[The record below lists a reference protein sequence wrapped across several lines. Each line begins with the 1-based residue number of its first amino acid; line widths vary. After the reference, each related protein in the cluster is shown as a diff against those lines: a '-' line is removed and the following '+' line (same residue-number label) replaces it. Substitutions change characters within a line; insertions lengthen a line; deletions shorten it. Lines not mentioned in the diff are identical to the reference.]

1 MKYSVFIL
9 TGVWLVLAAVWASGQ
24 GEGSAGEGT
33 EALPAGV
40 AIPLVVEDGE
50 ATAGEARWRLR
61 TEWLRQG
68 MLGARRDG
76 LYGLADRYAAELAEE
91 ARDTE
96 LIREALEMRLQVALL
111 EGRTEAVASLV
122 EALRE
127 GEREVDPLLAGFAA
141 YFEGDLEAARAA
153 AGGGRTEAENRER
166 RAWFLFLEALVAV
179 RAGESAEANRL
190 FLRAE
195 RQAPNSLL
203 RNHFELL
210 RMREE
215 LRRGELTAEGRA
227 ALRETMRSLRGE
239 RAGFEAA
246 RLLGTALY
254 RAGEAG
260 EAVALLSQHLDYP
273 GLREYG
279 LREQFLLLLGMF
291 AGPETTRGRMAL
303 RELVGAGT
311 DAGLRDLALT
321 LLARHLDG
329 EWTASFLE
337 NLGEWLAERPPHP
350 LSARMLAYRGTLL
363 FERGE
368 REAATAAAERLLEEF
383 GDSQY
388 AGNALRIL
396 AQGAYE
402 SQPPRYRTAADY
414 LGRLQRLLGE
424 GEASS
429 RAGSLVGDCY
439 FLNGDYRSAVE
450 AYAAVREDAT
460 GDLAEHIFFQRVLA
474 HLRAGDPERARELVD
489 AERAGGELGEEILW
503 KAEWSVLDALRRA
516 GQEGAALERLGSLLG
531 EGPGEVVSAELRV
544 RLRWLRA
551 RLELEAGRAEEARLR
566 IDQLLA
572 DLGTERFAGLGGE
585 LRAAVE
591 SQLLLMRGEAYLRMG
606 EPSLAARS
614 FTRLRTGFPE
624 SGPAILSFLVES
636 REGSAEGNLVMA
648 QQSLIELVDRFPGS
662 ELAPIALW
670 EASLKAEQRGL
681 ESSLR
686 EAISLLERL
695 VTDYPGSD
703 LVYYARLKQGDL
715 ARRLNDFPTALLL
728 YENLLQAFPD
738 HPERYRAE
746 LSRADCLLALGSED
760 AARYDQASILYER
773 NTLLPTVPLEVR
785 IEAGFKW
792 ARALKQQE
800 ANRSAVEVYYLLRER
815 FIRRAE
821 LRETLLLSEVGR
833 YWMARVLL
841 ELGELLESSGQ
852 WRKAET
858 IYGEHVQLQLPGS
871 SMARERIDELQANE
885 GKAE

>member
-1 MKYSVFIL
+1 MRNGSL
-9 TGVWLVLAAVWASGQ
+9 LLLGAWLWVAAAGFLAGQ
-24 GEGSAGEGT
+24 GEVPAAGD
-33 EALPAGV
+33 LLAGV
-40 AIPLVVEDGE
+40 SIPLV
-50 ATAGEARWRLR
+50 AAGEEGMAAEERDRMR
-61 TEWLRQG
+61 EEWLQQG

-76 LYGLADRYAAELAEE
+76 LYGLADRYAAELLEG
-91 ARDTE
+91 ARDE
-96 LIREALEMRLQVALL
+96 GILREALEVRLQVALL
-111 EGRTEAVASLV
+111 EGRTEAVASLMEEMTEQEWV
-122 EALRE
+122 
-127 GEREVDPLLAGFAA
+127 VDPLLRGFAA
-141 YFEGDLEAARAA
+141 YFEGDLEAARGAA
-153 AGGGRTEAENRER
+153 ELGRAGEADRGR

-179 RAGESAEANRL
+179 RAGENAEANR
-190 FLRAE
+190 FFVQAE
-195 RQAPNSLL
+195 RLAPNSLL

-215 LRRGELTAEGRA
+215 LRRGELTEEGRT

-246 RLLGTALY
+246 RLLATALF
-254 RAGEAG
+254 RAGESG

-303 RELVGAGT
+303 RELVGSGT

-321 LLARHLDG
+321 LLARHLNG
-329 EWTASFLE
+329 EWEESFLE
-337 NLGEWLAERPPHP
+337 NLEEWLGERPEHP

-368 REAATAAAERLLEEF
+368 QEAATEVAERLLEEYE
-383 GDSQY
+383 DSEY
-388 AGNALRIL
+388 AGSGLRIL
-396 AQGAYE
+396 AQAAYE
-402 SQPPRYRTAADY
+402 SEPPRYRTAADY
-414 LGRLQRLLGE
+414 LGRLQRLLGD
-424 GEASS
+424 GVAAA
-429 RAGSLVGDCY
+429 RAGALVGDCY
-439 FLNGDYRSAVE
+439 FLNGDYGSAAE
-450 AYAAVREDAT
+450 AYGAVRGEAT
-460 GDLAEHIFFQRVLA
+460 GGLAEHIFFHRVLA
-474 HLRAGDPERARELVD
+474 QIRGGNLERAMEVVD
-489 AERAGGELGEEILW
+489 EERGRGNLGEEILW

-516 GQEGAALERLGSLLG
+516 GREAEALERLETLLENGQRGAVRG
-531 EGPGEVVSAELRV
+531 ELEL
-544 RLRWLRA
+544 RLRWLRT
-551 RLELEAGRAEEARLR
+551 RLELEAGRAEEARAR
-566 IDQLLA
+566 IDRFLEDLESEPLAELGSDLL
-572 DLGTERFAGLGGE
+572 
-585 LRAAVE
+585 AAVE

-606 EPSLAARS
+606 EPAAAARS

-648 QQSLIELVDRFPGS
+648 QQSLIELVDRFPES

-686 EAISLLERL
+686 EAITLLERL
-695 VTDYPGSD
+695 VTDYPDSE

-760 AARYDQASILYER
+760 PARNDQASVLYER

-785 IEAGFKW
+785 MEAGFKW

-800 ANRSAVEVYYLLRER
+800 ADRSAVEVYYLLRER
-815 FIRRAE
+815 FILRSE

-841 ELGELLESSGQ
+841 ELGELLENSGQ
-852 WRKAET
+852 WRKAEK
-858 IYGEHVQLQLPGS
+858 IYGEHVQLNLPGS
-871 SMARERIDELQANE
+871 SMARERIDELQAKE
-885 GKAE
+885 GSDE